1 MAESTLLA
9 MAKKFDKNAVSVEFL
24 AKCRNSIYKVF
35 CPDYAFVLRLTDE
48 QYRTAGQI
56 ESELN
61 FQKYLFDNGAAVVKP
76 LQTESG
82 KSCLPFEMNG
92 SRFWVSAFDYI
103 DGKGWDERDD
113 NSEEAFIKIG
123 RALGKIHNLS
133 KKYIPA
139 NVEKRRLWSEQQEL
153 INADV
158 LKNYSLKLYEKLLEF
173 MRQMETSEKN
183 EDNFGLTH
191 GDFLSSNYI
200 FNENNITVF
209 DFDECEYSWFAADL
223 AICMRCYLF
232 WTERPSEL
240 PQKEKEAEFMHY
252 NLLLG
257 YSIENKISK
266 EMVFDLEKFIRIRD
280 FIELA
285 QLLRQEKLNGIEKTL
300 FKMNL
305 DRVLNNKPFLIF
317 NTAKAEKLLNN

>member
-1 MAESTLLA
+1 MAETTLLA
-9 MAKKFDKNAVSVEFL
+9 MAKNFDKNAVSVKFL
-24 AKCRNSIYKVF
+24 TKCRNSIYKVF

-103 DGKGWDERDD
+103 DGKGWDERSD
-113 NSEEAFIKIG
+113 NSEEIYITIG
-123 RALGKIHNLS
+123 KALGKIHRLS
-133 KKYIPA
+133 KGYMPVG
-139 NVEKRRLWSEQQEL
+139 VEQRRLWSEAKEFQKAGEL
-153 INADV
+153 FKYYN
-158 LKNYSLKLYEKLLEF
+158 SGLYDKFKEF

-200 FNENNITVF
+200 FNEDNNITVF
-209 DFDECEYSWFAADL
+209 DFE
-223 AICMRCYLF
+223 
-232 WTERPSEL
+232 
-240 PQKEKEAEFMHY
+240 
-252 NLLLG
+252 
-257 YSIENKISK
+257 IST
-266 EMVFDLEKFIRIRD
+266 I
-280 FIELA
+280 A
-285 QLLRQEKLNGIEKTL
+285 
-300 FKMNL
+300 
-305 DRVLNNKPFLIF
+305 FLS
-317 NTAKAEKLLNN
+317 KWS